1 MTNIAFHFG
10 ASDKLAY
17 ICRLLRKATGNGSKV
32 VVLAELS
39 LATKLDTELWGVSAV
54 DFVPHCMACA
64 SASLLRYSPLLL
76 TSDPL
81 ANAPFP
87 DTVLLQLSR
96 QVPPNLQLYKRV
108 IEIVG
113 LDESDRLEA
122 RQRWRA
128 YAALG
133 LAIEKHDLAQKE
145 AI

>member
-1 MTNIAFHFG
+1 MTNVAFHFG

-17 ICRLLRKATGNGSKV
+17 ICRLLRKASGNSAKV
-32 VVLAELS
+32 VVLAELPF
-39 LATKLDTELWGVSAV
+39 AAKLDTEIWGVSAV
-54 DFVPHCMACA
+54 DFIPHCMASA

-76 TSDPL
+76 TSEPL
-81 ANAPFP
+81 ADVHFT
-87 DTVLLQLSR
+87 DSVLLQLSR

-113 LDESDRLEA
+113 LDETDRSEA
-122 RQRWRA
+122 RHRWRA

-133 LAIEKHDLAQKE
+133 LTIEKHDLAQKE